1 MTDQPIVAH
10 APQGTPAIDVDPHFA
25 YVLRHADDNLVL
37 AQRLGELVSNAPELE
52 EDIAIANTAIDHLG
66 VARVL
71 LTHAGAVEGAGRD
84 EDALAMTRTERE
96 FTNVLLVE
104 QPNGDFAMTMTR
116 ALFFDAYQLEL
127 WNRLAGSAD
136 STLAA
141 IAAKA
146 HKEARY
152 HVRHSSGWVIRLGDG
167 TDESHHR
174 VQAAVNGLWRFVGEM
189 FVADD
194 VDRAMVDA
202 GIGIDP
208 SALRDRWTAAVRG
221 VLDTATLTMPE
232 EPIVRVGGRS
242 GFHSE
247 HLGHLLSELQWMQR
261 TYPGLEW

>member
-1 MTDQPIVAH
+1 MTDQPVVAH
-10 APQGTPAIDVDPHFA
+10 APQGTPPVASDPHFA

-37 AQRLGELVSNAPELE
+37 AQRLGEWVSNGPELE
-52 EDIAIANTAIDHLG
+52 EDIALANTAIDHLG

-71 LTHAGAVEGAGRD
+71 LTHAGALEGEGRD
-84 EDALAMTRTERE
+84 EDTLAMTRTERE

-104 QPNGDFAMTMTR
+104 QPNGDFAMSMAR

-127 WNRLAGSAD
+127 WTHLIASAD
-136 STLAA
+136 STLSA

-152 HVRHSSGWVIRLGDG
+152 HFRHSSGWVVRLGDG
-167 TDESHHR
+167 TDESHR
-174 VQAAVNGLWRFVGEM
+174 RMQAALDGLWRFVGEL

-194 VDRAMVDA
+194 VDEAMVAA
-202 GIGIDP
+202 GIGVDP
-208 SALRDRWTAAVRG
+208 
-221 VLDTATLTMPE
+221 ATLREAWLARVTAVIDEATLEVPE
-232 EPIVRVGGRS
+232 ESIVRTGGRT

-247 HLGHLLSELQWMQR
+247 HLGHLVSEMQWMQR